1 MLETDCILSK
11 NWLTKINNYVQFC
24 GPFLISGSI
33 YDGLTHSDPGS
44 IMSTHIN
51 GGTSLYH
58 TGNKMLQSLMCLLKE
73 KIAYEVHTK
82 NNIGLS
88 YDYALKLMID
98 NNLKLNDKSYELWKF
113 INKYYIS
120 NPLII
125 NLSTDNDTGHLNINQ
140 KYNFAILHKK

>member
-1 MLETDCILSK
+1 
-11 NWLTKINNYVQFC
+11 
-24 GPFLISGSI
+24 
-33 YDGLTHSDPGS
+33 
-44 IMSTHIN
+44 MS
-51 GGTSLYH
+51 
-58 TGNKMLQSLMCLLKE
+58 LLKE
-73 KIAYEVHTK
+73 KIAYEVYTK

-113 INKYYIS
+113 INKYYIG